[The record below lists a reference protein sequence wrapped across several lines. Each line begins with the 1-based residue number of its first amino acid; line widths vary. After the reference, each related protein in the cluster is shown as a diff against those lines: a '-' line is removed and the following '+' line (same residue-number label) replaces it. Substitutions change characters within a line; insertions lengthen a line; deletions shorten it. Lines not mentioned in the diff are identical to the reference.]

1 MTPLHPL
8 GVSIPRARE
17 LTRAVALRSRATT
30 PQPRPHDLT
39 DHSFA
44 SVAKGPSEPRKVI
57 ITTSVD
63 GRSGLRWSIGLKK
76 LASEAVRI
84 CEGRGYSVAAV
95 VAAAKLKGD
104 LMGIRE
110 NLVH

>member
-1 MTPLHPL
+1 MTLSHPL

-17 LTRAVALRSRATT
+17 PTRAGALRSSATT

-39 DHSFA
+39 DHRFA

-63 GRSGLRWSIGLKK
+63 GSLRTSWSIGLKK

-104 LMGIRE
+104 LE
-110 NLVH
+110 